1 MGAVMAKDI
10 PEEQRM
16 LTECWEFYKRNYYAE
31 EEDEFWTGLVAEAK
45 AIIAKYPGCK
55 RLARN
60 HLIAYIEEIEERWK
74 KQHEKRKNYR

>member
-1 MGAVMAKDI
+1 MGAVTAK
-10 PEEQRM
+10 
-16 LTECWEFYKRNYYAE
+16 
-31 EEDEFWTGLVAEAK
+31 AK

-74 KQHEKRKNYR
+74 KQHEKRE

>member
-1 MGAVMAKDI
+1 MGAVTAKDI
-10 PEEQRM
+10 PEEQHM
-16 LTECWEFYKRNYYAE
+16 LTECWEFYKRNYHAE
-31 EEDEFWTGLVAEAK
+31 EGDAFWTSLVAEAK

-74 KQHEKRKNYR
+74 KQHEKRE